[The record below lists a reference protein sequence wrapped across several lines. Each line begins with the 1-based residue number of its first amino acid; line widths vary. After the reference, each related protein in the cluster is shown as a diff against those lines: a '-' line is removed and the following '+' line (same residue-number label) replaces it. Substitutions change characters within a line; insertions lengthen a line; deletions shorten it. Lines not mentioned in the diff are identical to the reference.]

1 MPIVLQEKIFLKEPC
16 ALNVKWGDLLS
27 TGFVVKN
34 NNFIEDLR
42 KLSAVSVPRYLF
54 IDQHNV
60 TVLEFQRCIHT
71 SIFDNH
77 IIYDDQKITIFV

>member
-60 TVLEFQRCIHT
+60 TELEFLRCIHT
-71 SIFDNH
+71 SIFGKH
-77 IIYDDQKITIFV
+77 II